1 MIDINFIDKN
11 SLVRANI
18 GDATGEF
25 VSEETI
31 TTALLSVDN
40 NVNKA
45 SVLVMEAML
54 TWFSTLAEKEIVDE
68 VEVTYGNL
76 YNKYKVVLDNFK
88 SKVYAKNRI
97 PILIG
102 GVSLEEKNRIN
113 EDLDTVSPFDYS
125 DWDRLV
131 NRTKLFSEDE
141 NPNYGQ
147 Y

>member
-1 MIDINFIDKN
+1 VIDINFIDKN

>member
-1 MIDINFIDKN
+1 M
-11 SLVRANI
+11 RANI